1 MLTKIGRD
9 NHIAS
14 AHMVLG
20 RDLNP
25 HDTLFAGR
33 ASEMLIECGFM
44 EAMDFLQTK
53 HIVCQGLDGFRFLRP
68 VNKGDTIQL
77 TSTVIQT
84 GRSSVGIYLAI
95 YLAPER
101 IKTAEGF
108 VTFVHIDE
116 ATGHSA
122 PHGLMLGKL
131 SEEEQ
136 HWQTSYNAFRA
147 VKAEK

>member
-1 MLTKIGRD
+1 MEKRIGID
-9 NHIAS
+9 NNIGS

-33 ASEMLIECGFM
+33 ASEMIIECGFM

-68 VNKGDTIQL
+68 VKKGDTIL
-77 TSTVIQT
+77 ITSTVVQV
-84 GRSSVGIYLAI
+84 GKSSVGVYMAI

-122 PHGLMLGKL
+122 PHGVELGKL
-131 SEEEQ
+131 SQEEAKLQ
-136 HWQTSYNAFRA
+136 ARYAAFRS
-147 VKAEK
+147 VHSEV

>member
-1 MLTKIGRD
+1 MTNKNGID
-9 NHIAS
+9 NHIGS

-33 ASEMLIECGFM
+33 ASEMIIECGFM
-44 EAMDFLQTK
+44 EAMDYLQTK

-77 TSTVIQT
+77 TSTVVQL
-84 GRSSVGIYLAI
+84 GRSSLGVYLAI
-95 YLAPER
+95 YLAPEK

-108 VTFVHIDE
+108 VTFVQIDE
-116 ATGHSA
+116 ATGHSV
-122 PHGLMLGKL
+122 PHGFELGQL
-131 SEEEQ
+131 SGAELQ
-136 HWQTSYNAFRA
+136 LQARYNAFRGVHA
-147 VKAEK
+147 D